1 MKIQRNVWRIL
12 LKCFDELILYK
23 QNLNQTETQ
32 AGYSKRRYKKERGEN
47 MKKLMLGIVGTAGVV
62 AGAIVIWKV
71 VIPFIGMILTSF
83 F

>member
-1 MKIQRNVWRIL
+1 
-12 LKCFDELILYK
+12 
-23 QNLNQTETQ
+23 
-32 AGYSKRRYKKERGEN
+32 